1 MTLSPEAA
9 ESLFENIVASFER
22 GERDTAMRLAV
33 SALEQ
38 GLDEP
43 LVLLLAG
50 EALEEDGR
58 GAEGIELLLEAA
70 EIAPEEAQVWFCLG
84 TMRIRQGLDEA
95 GLADLETALSLQA
108 NFLPALAN
116 AAAVSYRLGHLTDAE
131 SYYRQLV
138 ALDPDSTDALA
149 ALAAIA
155 ARRRDT
161 AQARAMAS
169 RALALQPGNFSAEMA
184 IGRADLIDGEPER
197 VHARM
202 DRLLARSGLDDD
214 ARVAVLDLRADALD
228 ALDRTEAAFAD
239 YASRNAI
246 LSQKFAARMEREV
259 SERSVDRARRLA
271 RVFSSQAAAP
281 WQRHSAGPDEA
292 GADAGCRHVFLLSF
306 PRSGTTLLEKVL
318 SSHSDVVA
326 LEEVDLLSDIA
337 SEWLAQ
343 DAGIDALAALG
354 PREAAVHR
362 ARYWQGVR
370 DATGVELSGRTV
382 LDKLPLHTLCLPV
395 IARLF
400 PQAKILFAVRD
411 PRDVVL
417 SCFRRRFQVNPAMYE
432 LLDLRS
438 AAQFYHEV
446 MNLAEVCR
454 AVLPIA
460 VWEVRHEQMVEQFE
474 HTVRRVL
481 EFVGLEWQPALLHF
495 ADTLP
500 ADPRTPSDLQL
511 RRGLNASGLGQWRRY
526 SDPMAPVTDVLAP
539 WVQRYGYTLNG

>member
-1 MTLSPEAA
+1 
-9 ESLFENIVASFER
+9 
-22 GERDTAMRLAV
+22 
-33 SALEQ
+33 
-38 GLDEP
+38 
-43 LVLLLAG
+43 
-50 EALEEDGR
+50 
-58 GAEGIELLLEAA
+58 
-70 EIAPEEAQVWFCLG
+70 
-84 TMRIRQGLDEA
+84 
-95 GLADLETALSLQA
+95 
-108 NFLPALAN
+108 
-116 AAAVSYRLGHLTDAE
+116 
-131 SYYRQLV
+131 
-138 ALDPDSTDALA
+138 
-149 ALAAIA
+149 
-155 ARRRDT
+155 
-161 AQARAMAS
+161 
-169 RALALQPGNFSAEMA
+169 
-184 IGRADLIDGEPER
+184 
-197 VHARM
+197 M